1 MKVLF
6 VGGGTLGHIFPTFSI
21 IDLIKEN
28 GGEVY
33 FICGKRKEE
42 IEILN
47 NNKKIDSVF
56 SLDMIGL
63 KRKITINNIVAI
75 KKYFKAKKES
85 KRILKEIKPDIVI
98 GMGGYVSSAVLSVA
112 INMKIKTIIHEQ
124 NSVYGLVNKV
134 FKNKVDKVLL
144 SFEIEN
150 GKNIVLVGNP
160 RVSEY
165 YYKYCK
171 NNDYKKQKNKILVLG
186 GTLGSEKI
194 NDYFINNY
202 EKFIKENIEVTL
214 ITGKKY
220 YEKNEEKIKNIKYP
234 FEVIP
239 FSNHISD
246 YMINSKIIISRSGAT
261 TISEIFGLK
270 KMAILIPSPN
280 VVSNHQ
286 YKNAKY
292 FYDRKCIDLLEE
304 SDIDNLFSKIVY
316 YINADEVR
324 KNYIKNISEIINF
337 DSNKLFYEEIL
348 KMVGED
354 NHARI

>member
-21 IDLIKEN
+21 IDLIKDR

-47 NNKKIDSVF
+47 KNDKIDKVYF
-56 SLDMIGL
+56 LDMIGL
-63 KRKITINNIVAI
+63 KRKISLSNILAI
-75 KKYFKAKKES
+75 KKYLLAKKES
-85 KRILKEIKPDIVI
+85 KKILQEIKPDIVI
-98 GMGGYVSSAVLSVA
+98 GMGGYVSGAVLSVA
-112 INMKIKTIIHEQ
+112 IKMKIKTIIHEQ

-144 SFEIEN
+144 SFEIEK
-150 GKNIVLVGNP
+150 GKNIVTVGNP
-160 RVSEY
+160 RVSEFY
-165 YYKYCK
+165 NKYYKLNSTK
-171 NNDYKKQKNKILVLG
+171 IKENKILVLG

-202 EKFIKENIEVTL
+202 EKFKEKNIIVTL

-234 FEVIP
+234 FDVIP
-239 FSNHISD
+239 FSNHIFD
-246 YMINSKIIISRSGAT
+246 HMINSKIIISRSGAT

-280 VVSNHQ
+280 VVNNHQ

-292 FYDRKCIDLLEE
+292 FYDKKCVELLEE
-304 SDIDNLFSKIVY
+304 NNIDNLFSKIVY
-316 YINADEVR
+316 YLERDEAR
-324 KNYIKNISEIINF
+324 NDYIKNIAKTINF

-354 NHARI
+354 NHGRI